1 MSICMLVAGDFCPH
15 DRGLKSVNEGH
26 FDIIDP
32 SIVQR
37 IKAAD
42 LSVVNLE
49 CPIVEDDCM
58 PIFKQGPNL
67 CASEAAIDL
76 IKLSGFNVVT
86 LANNHF
92 RDYGD
97 GGVKHTISVLDK
109 QSIKHVGGGNNIR
122 EANRPLILEIRE
134 KRIAIVNFCENEF
147 SIADSQRG
155 GASPL
160 NHVDIFN
167 QITEAKK
174 ESDCVIVIS
183 HGGHEHYQLPSPRMI
198 QLFRWLVDIGANAVV
213 NHHQHCY
220 SGYEIYNG
228 SPIFYG
234 LGNFFFDWDG
244 QRGCP
249 WNYGYFV
256 ELSLGECIDF
266 DIHPYKQCDTE
277 LSVKMLNEE
286 EKSQFDIKLAKL
298 NNIIGDSVSLEE
310 EYEEYCRSRY
320 SELNLVLS
328 PYTGRYT
335 TALCRR
341 GVLPAFNTPARLVK
355 ILNNVDCEARRDVL
369 LHFLKDSIQ

>member
-15 DRGLKSVNEGH
+15 DRGLKFVNEGH
-26 FDIIDP
+26 FDIIAS

-42 LSVVNLE
+42 LSIVNLE
-49 CPIVEDDCM
+49 CPIVEDASK

-67 CASEAAIDL
+67 CAPEATIDL
-76 IKLSGFNVVT
+76 VKHIGFSAVT

-97 GGVKHTISVLDK
+97 CGVKHTISILDK
-109 QSIKHVGGGNNIR
+109 HSINHVGGGNSIR
-122 EANRPLILEIRE
+122 EASMPLILEIRE

-147 SIADSQRG
+147 SVADIKRG
-155 GASPL
+155 GSSPL
-160 NHVDIFN
+160 SHIELYN
-167 QITEAKK
+167 QITTAKR
-174 ESDCVIVIS
+174 ESDYVIAIS
-183 HGGHEHYQLPSPRMI
+183 HGGHEHYQLPSPRMV
-198 QLFRWLVDIGANAVV
+198 QLFRWLIEIGANAVV

-228 SPIFYG
+228 CPIFYG

-256 ELSLGECIDF
+256 ELSLGESIGF
-266 DIHPYKQCDTE
+266 EIYPYRQCDAD
-277 LSVKMLNEE
+277 LSVKYLDEE
-286 EKSQFDIKLAKL
+286 ERKQFNSKLSKL
-298 NNIIGDSVSLEE
+298 NSTIADGALLEKE
-310 EYEEYCRSRY
+310 FEDYCRSRY

-335 TALCRR
+335 NALCRR
-341 GVLPAFNTPARLVK
+341 GLIPSFNTPARLVK

-369 LHFLKDSIQ
+369 LYYLKDSIH